1 MIEEVLFGQ
10 LTMPGEIFRVIL
22 AFAGVIIAAY
32 FDLFNNKN
40 VPDMFLFGFLAVAFL
55 ANLIFY
61 DENLFPFSLA
71 IAIFVS
77 AIGFLF
83 YRVGQLGGA
92 DVFILASIML
102 LLPIHPEFVEL
113 SFNLPF
119 IFSVWVF
126 SGVLFALYVMVYF
139 GYKLMQNDAKPNLAY
154 ALLFIP
160 YLLFAW
166 FYVNS
171 FLFSAAYFIFLT
183 VAILATIFF
192 LMYRKS
198 LLMIMAEELPVTQL
212 EPEDV
217 LALEIMNKDMVQRYK
232 IPRLVT
238 TEEIERLKTD
248 KVPDVWIYTKLP
260 PFVPFILGGMILS
273 LLFAQHLLLI

>member
-1 MIEEVLFGQ
+1 
-10 LTMPGEIFRVIL
+10 
-22 AFAGVIIAAY
+22 
-32 FDLFNNKN
+32 
-40 VPDMFLFGFLAVAFL
+40 
-55 ANLIFY
+55 
-61 DENLFPFSLA
+61 
-71 IAIFVS
+71 
-77 AIGFLF
+77 
-83 YRVGQLGGA
+83 
-92 DVFILASIML
+92 
-102 LLPIHPEFVEL
+102 
-113 SFNLPF
+113 
-119 IFSVWVF
+119 
-126 SGVLFALYVMVYF
+126 
-139 GYKLMQNDAKPNLAY
+139 
-154 ALLFIP
+154 
-160 YLLFAW
+160 
-166 FYVNS
+166 VNS
-171 FLFSAAYFIFLT
+171 FLFSAAYFMFLT